1 MSSPINNR
9 KVDRRIIK
17 TKKLL
22 KQVMLQLMSEKPLD
36 HITISLLCEYAQINR
51 NTFYYHYVNI
61 DELLDDMIQDNLES
75 LNELS
80 TGITDF
86 YRSQS
91 ICIIYDFI
99 FRNKTLYIT
108 LLLKNM
114 NVNFYS
120 ALREQNKNNVI
131 PALISFNPNIPQN
144 KIALVTTFI
153 ADTFLSTFLRWLSL
167 GYEKA
172 PEDEIE
178 LLISL
183 LEHGL
188 FGTL

>member
-1 MSSPINNR
+1 MPSPTTNC

-22 KQVMLQLMSEKPLD
+22 KQVMLQLMDEKPLD

-51 NTFYYHYVNI
+51 NTFYYHYANI
-61 DELLDDMIQDNLES
+61 EELLDDMIQDNLKS
-75 LNELS
+75 LSELS

-86 YRSQS
+86 YKSQS
-91 ICIIYDFI
+91 IYAIYDFV
-99 FRNKTLYIT
+99 FCNKTLYTT

-114 NVNFYS
+114 NVRFFS
-120 ALREQNKNNVI
+120 ALRKQNKNNVL
-131 PALISFNPNIPQN
+131 PALISFNPNISQN
-144 KIALVTTFI
+144 KIDLVSSFVS
-153 ADTFLSTFLRWLSL
+153 DTFLSTFLRWLSL

-172 PEDEIE
+172 PEDEAQ

-188 FGTL
+188 LGTI